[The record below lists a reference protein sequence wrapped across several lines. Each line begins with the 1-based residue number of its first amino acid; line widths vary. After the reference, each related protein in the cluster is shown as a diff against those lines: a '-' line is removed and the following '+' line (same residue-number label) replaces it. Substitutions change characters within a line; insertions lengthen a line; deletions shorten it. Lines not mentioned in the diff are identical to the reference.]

1 MNTPERPPS
10 GLADLRQLRQFIVVA
25 EELNFRRAAIRLCM
39 TQPPLSTAIRRLE
52 ETVGTPLFQR
62 TRSSV
67 SLTPAGV
74 VFLREARYL
83 LRQAEMSVA
92 AARAAT
98 EGAREILRIK
108 SIDSAMLNLLPEWL
122 ERFCAVEAGIRVS
135 LTTGSSQDVIS
146 AVEGGSI
153 DVGVCVPGGASHPQL
168 RTFPFGRE
176 RFCLAVHRAHRFAG
190 LGRVGLPDLAGE
202 QLVTHYPHAAS
213 PGYHAAVSVALQQTG
228 AHVHVHQ
235 SETHLLATLGLVRLG
250 VGVALIPDS
259 TRRIAMDGVVYVEVV
274 SGQGEAVTY
283 PVVLAV
289 HHGGASAAA
298 MRFCEFVRR
307 DGDLGA
313 RRQGSG

>member
-1 MNTPERPPS
+1 MNTPERQPPQ
-10 GLADLRQLRQFIVVA
+10 LADLKQLRQFIVVA
-25 EELNFRRAAIRLCM
+25 EELNFRRAAARLCM

-52 ETVGTPLFQR
+52 ETVGTLLFHR
-62 TRSSV
+62 TQSSV

-83 LRQAEMSVA
+83 LRQAEMSIA
-92 AARAAT
+92 AARAAS
-98 EGAREILRIK
+98 EGTREILRIK
-108 SIDSAMLNLLPEWL
+108 SIDSAMLNMLPEWL
-122 ERFCAVEAGIRVS
+122 ERFCAKEPGIRLS

-153 DVGVCVPGGASHPQL
+153 DLGVCVPGGASYPQL

-176 RFCLAVHRAHRFAG
+176 RFCLAVPKAHRFAG
-190 LGRVGLPDLAGE
+190 LGRVRLPDLAGE

-235 SETHLLATLGLVRLG
+235 SETHPLATLGLVRLG
-250 VGVALIPDS
+250 VGVALIPES
-259 TRRIAMDGVVYVEVV
+259 MRRIAVDGVAYVELV

-283 PVVLAV
+283 PIVLAV
-289 HHGGASAAA
+289 HHSGASAAA
-298 MRFCEFVRR
+298 MRFCEFVREA
-307 DGDLGA
+307 GA
-313 RRQGSG
+313 RETPGQGSG